1 MNRSRLTTAAAAVVI
16 AASAF
21 LSTPVK
27 AAPPEEL
34 FDCSSSQKEEI
45 RAWISNTCNGGG
57 WASAYCSWT
66 GLWEIRSY
74 GCYDSVD
81 TPPMG

>member
-1 MNRSRLTTAAAAVVI
+1 MKRFSMTTAAAALVL

-21 LSTPVK
+21 LAQPVT

-34 FDCSSSQKEEI
+34 LSCTESQKSEI
-45 RAWISNTCNGGG
+45 RNWIADTCDGSG

-74 GCYDSVD
+74 GCTD
-81 TPPMG
+81 TALR